1 MLQQKVGYKHVGML
15 QQKGQYKKQ
24 VKNSCELKGQIFC
37 SNIGYMYFFDVLILL
52 QGIFIMYIYI
62 WNII

>member
-37 SNIGYMYFFDVLILL
+37 ENFLHGL
-52 QGIFIMYIYI
+52 
-62 WNII
+62 